1 MKGEPWSFAAVVLLV
16 ACCGVIEQANAF
28 NNATGRWDTLSCT
41 NATSGHCGGFNMAA
55 LAKVNKGAG
64 GEPAAFIVAR
74 NDKLI
79 VEWYANQ
86 ATSRRLFGVASMTK
100 GTIGVMSMAYGISQC
115 GINAR
120 PGGTDA
126 GPYLNEYDNANGRFP
141 SIPIG
146 SLGTRT
152 SCIDDA
158 EECADEFNTKCVTPH
173 SALPKTDWEYKFWY
187 ADGQKDGYHQALSD
201 TPLTCQAWDY
211 DPNTNKASNRRN
223 APWCTGRP
231 RGSCDYYSNPALAL
245 MEAAIARNCE
255 QKGAAGPDF
264 AQTLDRMMA
273 GIGFN
278 HDAEPDED
286 TYRYTTQ
293 TQAAGKVTMTL
304 PNDWGGSEWTGRSA
318 AKLMRYFLRLGHYN
332 GSTATISPAAVQ
344 EATRA
349 LGYPGVPTNAISL
362 YELTDPDFGHDK
374 PPARSGPN
382 ARVAWGAGQNVAMF
396 DPERDLIVV
405 RVGGTGEYDPV
416 GAFGEVY
423 AALDHTPPLCA
434 ITSAGDSLTVCA
446 KSVDGSALGG
456 TATIWREVP
465 NASGPAE
472 VASPTSGGACPIGG
486 ATGISYTAKVS
497 SPGLYYAEC
506 KVDSSDSPVSTYS
519 LPVQH

>member
-1 MKGEPWSFAAVVLLV
+1 
-16 ACCGVIEQANAF
+16 
-28 NNATGRWDTLSCT
+28 
-41 NATSGHCGGFNMAA
+41 
-55 LAKVNKGAG
+55 
-64 GEPAAFIVAR
+64 
-74 NDKLI
+74 
-79 VEWYANQ
+79 
-86 ATSRRLFGVASMTK
+86 
-100 GTIGVMSMAYGISQC
+100 
-115 GINAR
+115 
-120 PGGTDA
+120 
-126 GPYLNEYDNANGRFP
+126 
-141 SIPIG
+141 
-146 SLGTRT
+146 
-152 SCIDDA
+152 
-158 EECADEFNTKCVTPH
+158 
-173 SALPKTDWEYKFWY
+173 
-187 ADGQKDGYHQALSD
+187 
-201 TPLTCQAWDY
+201 
-211 DPNTNKASNRRN
+211 
-223 APWCTGRP
+223 
-231 RGSCDYYSNPALAL
+231 
-245 MEAAIARNCE
+245 
-255 QKGAAGPDF
+255 
-264 AQTLDRMMA
+264 
-273 GIGFN
+273 
-278 HDAEPDED
+278 
-286 TYRYTTQ
+286 
-293 TQAAGKVTMTL
+293 
-304 PNDWGGSEWTGRSA
+304 
-318 AKLMRYFLRLGHYN
+318 MRYFLRQGHYN
-332 GSTATISPAAVQ
+332 GSTATVSPAAVQ

-506 KVDSSDSPVSTYS
+506 KVDSSGSPVSTCS